1 MAQSRGKTV
10 RAKTLRWR
18 RVVAALIRKKL
29 RAPLGPL
36 EVEVKAFDEGL
47 IFANDV
53 GV

>member
-1 MAQSRGKTV
+1 MAQSRGKTGRV
-10 RAKTLRWR
+10 KTLRCR
-18 RVVAALIRKKL
+18 RVVAALRKNL